1 MEPPGYTIN
10 LSRILE
16 HLPMRAEAFDLV
28 AVADTDRHGTVIA
41 QEGETTLK
49 RQHLERL
56 VDADSKLPISTAAL
70 WQSSLA
76 SNVTIG
82 GVAYKLFSR
91 PVSYPHFTDS
101 TMLFVSALGA
111 TGVSA
116 LARLAGTVKAM
127 ASVATP
133 SARANG

>member
-16 HLPMRAEAFDLV
+16 HLPMRAEA
-28 AVADTDRHGTVIA
+28 
-41 QEGETTLK
+41 
-49 RQHLERL
+49 
-56 VDADSKLPISTAAL
+56 
-70 WQSSLA
+70 
-76 SNVTIG
+76 IG

>member
-1 MEPPGYTIN
+1 VEPPGYTIN

-49 RQHLERL
+49 
-56 VDADSKLPISTAAL
+56 
-70 WQSSLA
+70 
-76 SNVTIG
+76 
-82 GVAYKLFSR
+82 
-91 PVSYPHFTDS
+91 
-101 TMLFVSALGA
+101 
-111 TGVSA
+111 